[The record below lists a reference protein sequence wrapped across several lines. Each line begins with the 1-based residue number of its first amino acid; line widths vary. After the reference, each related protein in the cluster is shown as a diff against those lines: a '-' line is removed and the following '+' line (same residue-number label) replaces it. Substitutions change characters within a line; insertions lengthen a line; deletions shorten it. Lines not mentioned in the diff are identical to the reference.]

1 MPRSHLTRRA
11 LLASAGTA
19 AVALSGCHRSSQR
32 TVGMVPKGSSN
43 LFWQTVHA
51 GALKAAREFKF
62 NLEWNAPSLET
73 DSSRQVEIVESMIN
87 RRLAGL
93 ILAPVDR
100 KALAGVVDKAA
111 VQNVPTV
118 IFDSAI
124 DSDKMISYVATDN
137 LAGGRLAA
145 RRLGEVLAGKGKVA
159 ILGFMLG
166 SASTME
172 REQGFQQE
180 LAKSF
185 PGIAMVDL
193 RFSNSDRSVAMAL
206 AENIMTAHPDLGGF
220 FADNEGSST
229 GAARALK
236 SRNAKHIKLVA
247 FDTTPQLID
256 DLRTGWLDSI
266 VVQAPFAMGYK
277 AAEAMGLH
285 LQGKKPLAHIDSGV
299 RLIRSSDLEAP
310 DVKELLNPDLK
321 PYLGNRGAA

>member
-1 MPRSHLTRRA
+1 
-11 LLASAGTA
+11 
-19 AVALSGCHRSSQR
+19 
-32 TVGMVPKGSSN
+32 MVPKGSSN
-43 LFWQTVHA
+43 IFWQTVHA
-51 GALKAAREFKF
+51 GALKAAREFGF
-62 NLEWNAPSLET
+62 ELEWNAPSLET

-87 RRLAGL
+87 RHLAGL

-111 VQNVPTV
+111 AQNVPTV

-124 DSDKMISYVATDN
+124 DSDYKISYVATDN
-137 LAGGRLAA
+137 IAAGRLAA
-145 RRLGEVLAGKGKVA
+145 RRLGEILEGKGKVA

-166 SASTME
+166 SASTMD
-172 REQGFQQE
+172 REQGFQE
-180 LAKSF
+180 EMAKSF
-185 PGIAMVDL
+185 PGVAVVDL
-193 RFSNSDRSVAMAL
+193 RFSNSDRSVAMSL

-236 SRNAKHIKLVA
+236 SRNAKNIKLVA

-277 AAEAMGLH
+277 AAQAMGLH
-285 LQGKKPLAHIDSGV
+285 FMGQKPVARIDSGV
-299 RLIRSSDLEAP
+299 RLIRRDDLEAP

-321 PYLGNRGAA
+321 TYLGNRGGA